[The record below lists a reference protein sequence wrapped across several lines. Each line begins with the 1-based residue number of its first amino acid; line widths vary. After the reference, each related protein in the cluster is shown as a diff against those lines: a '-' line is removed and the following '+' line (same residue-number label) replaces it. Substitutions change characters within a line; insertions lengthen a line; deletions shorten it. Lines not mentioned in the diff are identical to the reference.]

1 MLLWSS
7 NLVIAE
13 KDLEKGK
20 KKQNLHIFASLT

>member
-20 KKQNLHIFASLT
+20 KQNLHIFASLT